1 MEIMDGQPPT
11 VDSMDKNNKFSK
23 AFKNFI
29 SKCLI
34 KDPQKRLSAQELLS
48 TEFIKKYAKDRQ
60 FMIDNFVKHVK
71 RIQIKQC
78 HEHDLPSSIQNGG
91 PGKLLKKKS
100 TKYQVTIDSANGDEN
115 VDFEDDEEAEFNFS
129 TSLHIEDLENEDG
142 DDLDEEN
149 NTTQKKGKFTVTTVN
164 GNGTKQSKFKVTE
177 ANGNNNNNNG
187 QQAVK
192 KKSRFQVTTVD
203 NQ

>member
-11 VDSMDKNNKFSK
+11 VDSMDKSNKFSK

-29 SKCLI
+29 NKCLI

-48 TEFIKKYAKDRQ
+48 TEFIKKYTKDRQ
-60 FMIDNFVKHVK
+60 FMIDNFVKHIK
-71 RIQIKQC
+71 TIQIKQC

-100 TKYQVTIDSANGDEN
+100 TKYQVTIDPVNGHEN
-115 VDFEDDEEAEFNFS
+115 IDDDDDDEEAEFNFS
-129 TSLHIEDLENEDG
+129 TSLHIDDLEN
-142 DDLDEEN
+142 DDNDDIDEEN

-164 GNGTKQSKFKVTE
+164 GG
-177 ANGNNNNNNG
+177 NGNNNKDNDQNHN
-187 QQAVK
+187 QQQVVK